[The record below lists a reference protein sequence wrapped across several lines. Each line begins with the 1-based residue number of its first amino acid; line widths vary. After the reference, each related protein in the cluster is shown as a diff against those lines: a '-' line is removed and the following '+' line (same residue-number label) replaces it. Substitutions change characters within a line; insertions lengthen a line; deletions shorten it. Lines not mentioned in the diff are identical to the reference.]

1 MTHLILGWA
10 IVALGVAA
18 CAGIGAV
25 GRYFDGP

>member
-10 IVALGVAA
+10 IVALAVAA